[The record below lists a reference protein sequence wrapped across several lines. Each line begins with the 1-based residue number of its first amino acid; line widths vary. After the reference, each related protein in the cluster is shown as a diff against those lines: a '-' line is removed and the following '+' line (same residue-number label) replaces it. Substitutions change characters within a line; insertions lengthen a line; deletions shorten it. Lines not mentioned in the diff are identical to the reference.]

1 MTTLATIHAIHAS
14 LYPRAVRKPRNMD
27 YAPLPDS
34 AKDDLSRAAMS
45 IFADC
50 TNVGVPFQDAILA
63 VYLSGLQH
71 GSAATEEQAEYDA
84 EIKAMAGHD

>member
-1 MTTLATIHAIHAS
+1 MNGSLATINPIHSS

-27 YAPLPDS
+27 YARLPDG
-34 AKDDLSRAAMS
+34 AKDDLSRIAMS

-63 VYLSGLQH
+63 VYLSGLCH
-71 GSAATEEQAEYDA
+71 GSASGKESS
-84 EIKAMAGHD
+84 

>member
-1 MTTLATIHAIHAS
+1 MTALATIHPIHVS
-14 LYPRAVRKPRNMD
+14 LYPRCVRLPMD
-27 YAPLPDS
+27 MERARIPLG
-34 AKDDLSRAAMS
+34 AKEELSRVAMS

-71 GSAATEEQAEYDA
+71 GSEVG
-84 EIKAMAGHD
+84 K